1 MKTKSTSLALLIA
14 AGLLSST
21 VHANAVTLQNDVTF
35 STTMSSYNI
44 YLEFDGTKWTK
55 YDNGSMPANVYS
67 ATGTGSSSRDP
78 LGFTIVAVS
87 GQNPYLYAGSGTSFK
102 FLSGGG
108 VNGYGASSTK
118 AVSTVASG
126 LHLVASLV
134 PNNTSYAAIA
144 YNLNATTKYFG
155 WLEFSN
161 NSDGSQI
168 KINSAYL
175 NPTANQAVTTG
186 VTHNSGGAV
195 AYGATTVPEPSTYGL
210 IGIGALGVAFAARRR
225 KLKKTA

>member
-1 MKTKSTSLALLIA
+1 MKTKNILKITFV
-14 AGLLSST
+14 AGLT
-21 VHANAVTLQNDVTF
+21 AFAAHANAVTLQNDVTF

-44 YLEFDGTKWTK
+44 YLEFNGTNWIK
-55 YDNGSMPANVYS
+55 YDQGSKPANVYS
-67 ATGTGSSSRDP
+67 ATGMSGSSLDP

-87 GQNPYLYAGSGTSFK
+87 GQNPYLYAGSNTSFK

-108 VNGYGASSTK
+108 VNAYGASSTQ
-118 AVSTVASG
+118 ALTTNAPSI
-126 LHLVASLV
+126 HLTSSLIR
-134 PNNTSYAAIA
+134 NNTSYAAIA

-155 WLEFSN
+155 WLGFSN

-186 VTHNSGGAV
+186 VTHNTGGAV
-195 AYGATTVPEPSTYGL
+195 AYSAVAVPESSTYGI
-210 IGIGALGVAFAARRR
+210 IGIGSLAVAFSARRR
-225 KLKKTA
+225 KVKSA

>member
-1 MKTKSTSLALLIA
+1 MNSKNILTLIVT
-14 AGLLSST
+14 AGLTSFAA
-21 VHANAVTLQNDVTF
+21 HANAVTLQNDVTF

-44 YLEFDGTKWTK
+44 YLEFNGTNWIK
-55 YDNGSMPANVYS
+55 YDQGSKPANVYS
-67 ATGTGSSSRDP
+67 ATGMGGSSLDP

-102 FLSGGG
+102 ILLGGG
-108 VNGYGASSTK
+108 VNGYGASSTQ
-118 AVSTVASG
+118 ALATTTM
-126 LHLVASLV
+126 LHLNTSLV
-134 PNNTSYAAIA
+134 RNNTSYAAIA

-155 WLEFSN
+155 WLGFSN

-186 VTHNSGGAV
+186 VTHNTGGAV
-195 AYGATTVPEPSTYGL
+195 AYSAVGVPEPSTYGL
-210 IGIGALGVAFAARRR
+210 IGVAALGVAFAARRR
-225 KLKKTA
+225 KLKTA